1 MGRDRRGLL
10 LFGLGD
16 YLAFCI
22 LSAALAIA
30 GGRDA
35 WQAAAAGVIFVVLFA
50 YLVRAMTM
58 RPLGRGAVPRPAT

>member
-1 MGRDRRGLL
+1 MIDARVASAGLFLLVAPGLL
-10 LFGLGD
+10 
-16 YLAFCI
+16 A
-22 LSAALAIA
+22 
-30 GGRDA
+30 DA